1 MKPFGSLPFGKLYC
15 STLLLLA
22 GHGAFGQIN
31 ISLHTN
37 TPYAQNFD
45 ALGTND
51 TGNVWTEGVTL
62 PGWYAS
68 QSASPFAITSYRA
81 GTGSDTAGAL
91 YSYGAAGTTERAMG
105 SLCTGGPGAVAYGL
119 RFTNNTTRAMSNIV
133 VSYTGEQWRRVAGAG
148 TQSLAFSYRAGA
160 PTTTSDAAGT
170 AYAWNIVPA
179 LDFASPNLGAT
190 GSLNGNA
197 STNQQAVSS
206 VLTGVV
212 LLPGQ
217 ELFLRWLDVDD
228 SGTSDHGLGI
238 DDLSISFT
246 PVSFSD
252 PAINAPPAGRTN
264 AVHTTATFSV
274 VASGLSTLSY
284 QWLKGAAPLSNG
296 GNISGATS
304 NTLVLSQVVHADA
317 GNYSVIVSNA
327 GGVLT
332 SSVAPLTVVGFAIAP
347 VPPTNALGGQPVSVG
362 LNFIDNQTSVNSAS
376 GTSGNPTV
384 LPNANIAASASGSS
398 GSATLTPVSG
408 TGGVVLTTLAASDG
422 TFATNTVFP
431 LLVVPS
437 TNVVFNDYFDY
448 PDGPIVVGARGLW
461 MHESGTVGDLAV
473 AGSELQVSRSLS
485 ELAYAEL
492 TGGPYLTSGSDVLY
506 SRFKVRFTTLP
517 AAGGNYFAFFRDA
530 AGSGR
535 RARVWAST
543 TNAAAGQFRLGVG
556 NGSDSTAT
564 TAQVARDL
572 DLNVTYTVVIKF
584 VVGAATSSI
593 WIDPTG
599 EGDTGGSV
607 FATAADVPATSADI
621 TSYGF
626 RQAGSMGIMLVDDLV
641 IGRTFASVN
650 APASPSP
657 VQLNLSLAGNNAV
670 LTWTDP
676 TGLFKLA
683 TGTNLMGITNVV
695 ATVSPHTNAV
705 SGQRYFRLVYP

>member
-1 MKPFGSLPFGKLYC
+1 M
-15 STLLLLA
+15 LLLLA
-22 GHGAFGQIN
+22 AHCASAQIN

-45 ALGTND
+45 TLGTNA

-68 QSASPFAITSYRA
+68 QSASPFTISTYRA
-81 GTGSDTAGAL
+81 APGSDNTGAL
-91 YSYGAAGTTERAMG
+91 YSFGAAAVTERALG
-105 SLCTGGPGAVAYGL
+105 SVPTGTPGAIAYGV
-119 RFTNNTTRAMSNIV
+119 RFTNNTVLAMSNIV
-133 VSYTGEQWRRVAGAG
+133 VSYKGEQWRRATGAG

-206 VLTGVV
+206 ALTGVV

-238 DDLSISFT
+238 DDLNISFT
-246 PVSFSD
+246 PVTFSD
-252 PAINAPPAGRTN
+252 PAINTQPVGSTN
-264 AVHTTATFSV
+264 AVYTTATFSV
-274 VASGLSTLSY
+274 LASGLSSLSY
-284 QWLKGAAPLSNG
+284 QWLKGAAPLSDG

-332 SSVAPLTVVGFAIAP
+332 SAVAPLTVVGFAIAP
-347 VPPTNALGGQPVSVG
+347 VPPTNTLGGQAVSVG
-362 LNFIDNQTSVNSAS
+362 LSFVDNQTPVNSAS
-376 GTSGNPTV
+376 GTSGNPTI
-384 LPNANIAASASGSS
+384 LPNANIAASASGST

-408 TGGVVLTTLAASDG
+408 AGGVVLTTLAASDG

-431 LLVVPS
+431 LLVVPT
-437 TNVVFNDYFDY
+437 TNVIFNDYFDY
-448 PDGPIVVGARGLW
+448 SDGPIVDGARGLW
-461 MHESGTVGDLAV
+461 IHESGTVGDLAV
-473 AGSELQVSRSLS
+473 VGSELQVSRSLS

-492 TGGPYLTSGSDVLY
+492 IGGPYLTSGSDVLY

-517 AAGGNYFAFFRDA
+517 AAGGNYFAFFRDGG
-530 AGSGR
+530 GSGR

-543 TNAAAGQFRLGVG
+543 ANAAAGQFRLGVG

-572 DLNVTYTVVIKF
+572 DLNVTYTVVTRL
-584 VVGAATSSI
+584 VVGTATSSI
-593 WIDPTG
+593 WIDPAG
-599 EGDTGGSV
+599 EGDTGATV
-607 FATAADVPATSADI
+607 FTTAGDVPTTSADI
-621 TSYGF
+621 TSYGI

-641 IGRTFASVN
+641 IGRTFASVT
-650 APASPSP
+650 APTAPSP
-657 VQLNLSLAGNNAV
+657 VPLSIALAGGDVV

-683 TGTNLMGITNVV
+683 TGTNVTGITNVV
-695 ATVSPHTNAV
+695 ATSSPYTNAV